1 MLRNVSIK
9 CSNLGDNMAKA
20 IIAMSGGVDSSV
32 AALLMKNAGYDCI
45 GATMK
50 LYTNEDANVSRENG
64 CCSLSDVEDAKSVAH
79 RLGMPFYVFNFTD
92 KFHEC
97 VIDRFIDAYE
107 KGKTPNPCIDCNRY
121 LKFDKMLMRMKEI
134 DYDYVVTGHYA
145 RIEFDENSGK
155 YLLKKAVDDS
165 KDQSYVLYML
175 TQEQLSHIKFPLGSY
190 TKPQIREIA
199 EENGFINARKKDSQ
213 DICFVPDGD
222 YVGFIEHYTGKT
234 FPHGLFTDKDG
245 NSFGEHKGIVH
256 YTIGQ
261 RKGLGIAYTKPLY
274 VCDIQPDSNRVILG
288 DNEDLFTDTLV
299 ADNVNI
305 ISGEFLSEPIKVLA
319 KVRYRHKEQPATVWQ
334 DENGFLHVK
343 FDEPQRAIT
352 KGQSVVLY
360 DGDTVLGGGEII

>member
-1 MLRNVSIK
+1 M
-9 CSNLGDNMAKA
+9 KA

-50 LYTNEDANVSRENG
+50 LYTNEDANISRENG

-79 RLGMPFYVFNFTD
+79 KLNIPFYVFNFTE
-92 KFHEC
+92 KFHEY
-97 VIDRFIDAYE
+97 VIDNFIKAYE
-107 KGKTPNPCIDCNRY
+107 NGRTPNPCIDCNRY
-121 LKFDKMLMRMKEI
+121 LKFDKMLVRMKEI
-134 DYDYVVTGHYA
+134 NFDYVVTGHYA
-145 RIEFDENSGK
+145 RIEYDENSGR

-175 TQEQLSHIKFPLGSY
+175 TQEQLSHIKFPLGGY
-190 TKPQIREIA
+190 TKAQIREIA
-199 EENGFINARKKDSQ
+199 EENGFVNAKKHDSQ

-222 YVGFIEHYTGKT
+222 YAGFISRYSGKT
-234 FPHGLFTDKDG
+234 FEKGEFTDKNG
-245 NSFGEHKGIVH
+245 KVFGMHKGIVN

-274 VCDIQPDSNRVILG
+274 VCDIQPETNRVILG
-288 DNEDLFTDTLV
+288 DNEDLFSDYLI
-299 ADNVNI
+299 ADNVNL
-305 ISGEFLSEPIKVLA
+305 ISCESLEKPMRVCA
-319 KVRYRHKEQPATVWQ
+319 KVRYRHKEQPATAWQ
-334 DENGFLHVK
+334 TEDGILHVK

-360 DGDTVLGGGEII
+360 DGDTVVGGGEII